1 MGSNDTKTIKDMNT
15 QEFEQAK
22 REFLVSVMF
31 SVTGEYN
38 PQHPA
43 VSKCLSDLTAL
54 LEQHKKMMLREELI
68 AYDKFLSSTYWGVSH
83 ILKHEEA
90 VDEYLKSRE
99 R

>member
-1 MGSNDTKTIKDMNT
+1 MTE
-15 QEFEQAK
+15 QFEQSK
-22 REFLVSVMF
+22 REFWISVMYAL
-31 SVTGEYN
+31 TGESDLK
-38 PQHPA
+38 HPA
-43 VSKCLSDLTAL
+43 IERLNSDLTAL